1 MLRSV
6 TLIARTSSKKLGR
19 NSKPL
24 LITLSRSYATNT
36 SHVKG
41 ATSTQLVDKTY
52 NQLLTEQLNTYPHKD
67 VFKSAYDEVKWTFH
81 QAKPYI
87 DATCLGLV
95 DLKLD
100 PKGSYTIAMPN
111 RAEAWTAQI
120 ATALSGLKFGSIQPD
135 LPAELYEK
143 ALIKMQPSL
152 LGVSVKVGEKVVL
165 DTIYEVFNGLQN
177 HDNQTWIKKVD
188 ARFPYL
194 KHIVHTARKHLGGM
208 IPLKGLHVFEATP
221 RLMDKLVAKDSPSN
235 VSSLIVTPD
244 IKLVG
249 LTQSA
254 IINTGLLIGKSLNI
268 KDEDNVI
275 STLPPHLSVA
285 QAVNVGMTLS
295 AKNNLTIIDEAF
307 NANKAVESI
316 HLEGATAFIGLAEH
330 FEQLLQNENLAR
342 TQPKFKRL
350 SKVAIVVVPGSQVSS
365 SIGDLVA
372 QTQSKLKIDN
382 VQVIFSIQQS
392 AGAILQGT
400 GNELNVFPHVEVK
413 VVDGSGKVAPVGTE
427 GELLVKGFN
436 VVKEYLN
443 DAENTKQGFDKDGF
457 VKTGVTAKVNSN
469 GSVSL
474 VKY

>member
-1 MLRSV
+1 
-6 TLIARTSSKKLGR
+6 
-19 NSKPL
+19 
-24 LITLSRSYATNT
+24 
-36 SHVKG
+36 
-41 ATSTQLVDKTY
+41 
-52 NQLLTEQLNTYPHKD
+52 
-67 VFKSAYDEVKWTFH
+67 
-81 QAKPYI
+81 
-87 DATCLGLV
+87 
-95 DLKLD
+95 
-100 PKGSYTIAMPN
+100 
-111 RAEAWTAQI
+111 
-120 ATALSGLKFGSIQPD
+120 
-135 LPAELYEK
+135 
-143 ALIKMQPSL
+143 
-152 LGVSVKVGEKVVL
+152 
-165 DTIYEVFNGLQN
+165 
-177 HDNQTWIKKVD
+177 
-188 ARFPYL
+188 
-194 KHIVHTARKHLGGM
+194 
-208 IPLKGLHVFEATP
+208 
-221 RLMDKLVAKDSPSN
+221 MDKLVAKDSPSN